1 MPADMTLLTMVQSA
15 SDMISL
21 PRPVTVVGNSD
32 NAIRILLACAQ
43 MEGRQLAR
51 RWTWQR
57 LARKATFT
65 AVAQEVQTGAIPAD
79 YDGRFLAGTFWNTTL
94 HRVVPGPLN
103 PQEWQQRVSSVG
115 QGPYPAF
122 RIQGN
127 ALLMAPPPTAGETH
141 TFEYIT
147 RNFCVSDGGVEQ
159 STWAADT
166 DVGLLDEELMLLGLI
181 WRFKQSRGMDYAE
194 DMRTYEMEVTQA
206 ISRDGSRR
214 TVNLAGDCDHDKPMY
229 PMGVSIT
236 VGGGDFYLG
245 EGTL

>member
-1 MPADMTLLTMVQSA
+1 MTLLTIVQA
-15 SDMISL
+15 ACDMIAL
-21 PRPVTVVGNSD
+21 PAPVAVVGNGD
-32 NAIRILLACAQ
+32 AAIRILLACAQ
-43 MEGRQLAR
+43 REGKQLAR

-65 AVAQEVQTGAIPAD
+65 SVAQETQTGALPAD

-94 HRVVPGPLN
+94 HRVVPGPLS

-127 ALLMAPPPTAGETH
+127 NLLMNPPPVAGETH

-147 RNFCVSDGGVEQ
+147 SSFCVSASGTEQ
-159 STWAADT
+159 TAWAADT
-166 DVGLLDEELMLLGLI
+166 DTGLLDEELMLLGII

-206 ISRDGSRR
+206 ITRDGSRR
-214 TVNLAGDCDHDKPMY
+214 TVNLSGDRDYDAPRY
-229 PMGVSIT
+229 PLGVSIT

>member
-1 MPADMTLLTMVQSA
+1 MTLLTMVQGA
-15 SDMISL
+15 CDLIAL
-21 PRPVTVVGNSD
+21 PEPVSVVSNSD
-32 NAIRILLACAQ
+32 AAIRILRACAQ
-43 MEGRQLAR
+43 LEGRQLAR

-65 AVAQEVQTGAIPAD
+65 SVAAETQTGAIPAD
-79 YDGRFLAGTFWNTTL
+79 FDGRFLANTFWNTTL
-94 HRVVPGPLN
+94 HRVVPGPLD

-127 ALLMAPPPTAGETH
+127 ALLMNPPPVAGETH
-141 TFEYIT
+141 TFEYVT
-147 RNFCVSDGGVEQ
+147 RNFCASSAGTEQ
-159 STWAADT
+159 SAWTADT
-166 DVGLLDEELMLLGLI
+166 DTGLLDEELMLLGLI

-194 DMRTYEMEVTQA
+194 DMRTYELEVTQA

-214 TVNLAGDCDHDKPMY
+214 TVNLSGDCDYDKPRY

-236 VGGGDFYLG
+236 VA
-245 EGTL
+245 T